1 MQIGIHISPCSFRPA
16 AGSVAF
22 TPTSIAGLQL
32 WLDASDS
39 TTLFADSAGS
49 TPATADGDPVGRWS
63 DKSGNSNH
71 TIQADGTK
79 KPLLKSAILNGKSII
94 RNDGVNDFLKSTTGG
109 ADSSFTIFVTNIK
122 RGGQGLNMMAVS
134 MGEETTGKRRCLW
147 HPANGNTWP
156 NTISFNGYSR
166 DVQENLPWVTGT
178 ANIAQ
183 FRITSG
189 AVQVAKNNSAWTA
202 STSPGLVSYAATSI
216 FLASNNQMT
225 EIFNGDYAEVLIY
238 ADSLSDANRTL
249 ILDYLNAKWSVY

>member
-1 MQIGIHISPCSFRPA
+1 MSLPLLGVGLSSP
-16 AGSVAF
+16 VTAF
-22 TPTSIAGLQL
+22 IPTSIGGLQL

-39 TTLFADSAGS
+39 TTLFTDSAGS

-71 TIQADGTK
+71 MLQTDGTK
-79 KPLLKSAILNGKSII
+79 KSLLKVNILNGKSII

-109 ADSSFTIFVTNIK
+109 ADLSFTVFATNIK

-134 MGEETTGKRRCLW
+134 MGEETTAKRRCMW

-156 NTISFNGYSR
+156 NTVGFNGFSR
-166 DVQENLPWVTGT
+166 DVQANLSWVTGT

-189 AVQVAKNNSAWTA
+189 AIQIAKNNSAWTT
-202 STSPGLVSYAATSI
+202 STSPGLVAYTATSI
-216 FLASNNQMT
+216 FLGSNNQMT
-225 EIFNGDYAEVLIY
+225 EIFNGDYAEVLVY
-238 ADSLSDANRTL
+238 AAALSDADRTL
-249 ILDYLNAKWSVY
+249 ILDYLNTKWGVY